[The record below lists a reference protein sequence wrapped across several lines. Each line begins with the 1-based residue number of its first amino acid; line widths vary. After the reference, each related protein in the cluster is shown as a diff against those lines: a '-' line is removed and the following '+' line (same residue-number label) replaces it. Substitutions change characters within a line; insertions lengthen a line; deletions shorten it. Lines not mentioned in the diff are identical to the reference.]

1 MVTIILRL
9 VNPLVH
15 GDGIKFIG
23 DGRKLLAIFNGDI
36 GGGNL
41 SYLSRVGGSMNPG
54 DGKLHFFKNF
64 FLMVLGNTFYD
75 HS

>member
-1 MVTIILRL
+1 MSLLVMVMAILCNFMVTIILRL

-15 GDGIKFIG
+15 GDGIKFIR

-41 SYLSRVGGSMNPG
+41 SYLPISQG
-54 DGKLHFFKNF
+54 LEEA
-64 FLMVLGNTFYD
+64 
-75 HS
+75 